1 MTSPL
6 APLQITPGLWDAAAA
21 IMWLRSLGADQ
32 GVPLLP
38 GAIGQAIPDMP
49 DRLGVV
55 TDTSGGPLQAEGLVD
70 TPAFQ
75 LRWRGAQADPFDAQ
89 RLALV
94 ADRLILFAPL
104 PATLAGV
111 RIYSVDRSGG
121 RPTALM
127 PNPSPGLRSEYVC
140 TYRLRISM
148 TTP

>member
-6 APLQITPGLWDAAAA
+6 PATSTVTGLWDAAAV
-21 IMWLRSLGADQ
+21 ITWLLSIGADQ
-32 GVPLLP
+32 GVPLIP

-55 TDTSGGPLQAEGLVD
+55 TDTSGGPLENNGLVD

-75 LRWRGAQADPFDAQ
+75 LRFRGGQADPFDAQ
-89 RLALV
+89 RLALT

-104 PATLAGV
+104 PATVAGI
-111 RIYSVDRSGG
+111 RLYSADRSGG

-127 PNPSPGLRSEYVC
+127 PNPSPGLRSQYVC

-148 TTP
+148 F